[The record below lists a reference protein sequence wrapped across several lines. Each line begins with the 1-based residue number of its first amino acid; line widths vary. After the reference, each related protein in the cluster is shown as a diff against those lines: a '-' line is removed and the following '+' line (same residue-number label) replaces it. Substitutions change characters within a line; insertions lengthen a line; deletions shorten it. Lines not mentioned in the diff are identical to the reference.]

1 MNTSESVDSIIIKKN
16 GDIQEKNVKLNELYK
31 SCNFKISK
39 SFEKQ
44 HEYNYNNKIYEVYGK
59 KNGKA
64 NTENKYDFPPPIDN
78 TLFFGNMCILAKL
91 DNEYEKLTKNEWN
104 TVYEKLFGGFHDLDS
119 HDETRSIDSEIYDS
133 DEYTN
138 EGYHKD
144 GFIVDDKELEE
155 EDYI

>member
-1 MNTSESVDSIIIKKN
+1 
-16 GDIQEKNVKLNELYK
+16 
-31 SCNFKISK
+31 
-39 SFEKQ
+39 
-44 HEYNYNNKIYEVYGK
+44 
-59 KNGKA
+59 
-64 NTENKYDFPPPIDN
+64 
-78 TLFFGNMCILAKL
+78 MCILAKL

>member
-1 MNTSESVDSIIIKKN
+1 MANLQCNIGGIKAPNPFWLASAPPTDKIYN
-16 GDIQEKNVKLNELYK
+16 IELYA
-31 SCNFKISK
+31 
-39 SFEKQ
+39 
-44 HEYNYNNKIYEVYGK
+44 
-59 KNGKA
+59 KNDGKA

-104 TVYEKLFGGFHDLDS
+104 KVYEKLFGGFHDLHS
-119 HDETRSIDSEIYDS
+119 DETRSIDSEIYDY

-138 EGYHKD
+138 EGYYKD
-144 GFIVDDKELEE
+144 GFIIDDEELEE